1 MSSSTKPQLATI
13 TGLSNNASSL
23 VVDNK
28 TAVSSDISSNE
39 SSSPK
44 PSSPSDTSSNT
55 VNPRKRKQTLED
67 VDQKQK
73 ERILRNRA
81 AAQDSRD
88 RKRRY
93 ISTLETTNEQ
103 LKEQNNELTEKL
115 KTVET
120 ENQLL
125 SAQLRMF
132 VSQLSQAQDQLR
144 FNDIT
149 QFLLGGFRDSAR
161 VALRIPQLSATSE
174 TAKSEP
180 SEYSQDFLC
189 IEPTTKDVNVL
200 PSPSF
205 SPTLSLSS
213 DDTLIDTLSPPQSNE
228 LMIPLQEKL
237 PSGLVDIR
245 LDDLLDWSGEQTL
258 QLDSKQM
265 EF

>member
-1 MSSSTKPQLATI
+1 LGGGIKFIMSSSTKSQPASVNEI
-13 TGLSNNASSL
+13 NNNASSL

-28 TAVSSDISSNE
+28 SAVSSDNSSFE
-39 SSSPK
+39 SSPSK
-44 PSSPSDTSSNT
+44 PSSPGDTSSNS

-67 VDQKQK
+67 VDQKQR

-103 LKEQNNELTEKL
+103 LQEKNNELTERL

-161 VALRIPQLSATSE
+161 VALRIPQLSATCN
-174 TAKSEP
+174 P
-180 SEYSQDFLC
+180 
-189 IEPTTKDVNVL
+189 
-200 PSPSF
+200 
-205 SPTLSLSS
+205 
-213 DDTLIDTLSPPQSNE
+213 
-228 LMIPLQEKL
+228 
-237 PSGLVDIR
+237 
-245 LDDLLDWSGEQTL
+245 
-258 QLDSKQM
+258 KQIS
-265 EF
+265 